1 LLEDLHTCPSFLNAG
16 ASLVTKRKKAFP
28 RLRKAR
34 RLPRSPLS
42 RKDVTRGEY
51 NRIIDLLNQRT
62 AILNEF
68 RDVITG
74 LEHASDIQFRRI
86 AQLQA
91 DLDAIRRT
99 LDRNR

>member
-1 LLEDLHTCPSFLNAG
+1 MA
-16 ASLVTKRKKAFP
+16 KRKKALP
-28 RLRKAR
+28 RFRKAR

-99 LDRNR
+99 LDRAR